1 MKTKEELIKAL
12 QTCVYASECH
22 GCPYELMEGS
32 YYVCINALKRD
43 TLEFLK
49 GEG

>member
-12 QTCVYASECH
+12 QTCVYSSECH
-22 GCPYELMEGS
+22 GCPYEPVEGS
-32 YYVCINALKRD
+32 TYVCINDLKRD